1 MWHNDFPL
9 VGSVTLINR
18 NIKLGHNVCIYPG
31 VMYWG
36 DGLIEIGDNVD
47 IGKDTVI
54 YASKSGGVKIG
65 NGTVIAAQCYI
76 IDANHGFKGRVPIRG
91 QINDVKAVSIGEECW
106 LGANVTVIKGSQIGD
121 GAVIGAKALVN
132 CEIPPFAV
140 AVGVPCK
147 VIKYR

>member
-1 MWHNDFPL
+1 MSILGKIPSFTPL
-9 VGSVTLINR
+9 SR
-18 NIKLGHNVCIYPG
+18 
-31 VMYWG
+31 
-36 DGLIEIGDNVD
+36 
-47 IGKDTVI
+47 
-54 YASKSGGVKIG
+54 GGVKIG

-76 IDANHGFKGRVPIRG
+76 IDADHGFKGRDPIRG
-91 QINDVKAVSIGEECW
+91 QSNEVNAVSIGEECW
-106 LGANVTVIKGSQIGD
+106 LGAIVTVIKGSQIGD